1 PCLTPTVLTP
11 AHMPRD
17 KAPANPFHPNLDP
30 GVPATSTL
38 INSEWRAPW
47 REASPNP
54 PAHRPAQG
62 LPALRVEIAE
72 HLRRM
77 RGLITD
83 PSRII
88 VTAGAREGLTL
99 LLRTFDDP
107 ARIGVESPGYP
118 SLRRVPQ
125 VLGHHIVDLPTDA
138 EGLVI

>member
-1 PCLTPTVLTP
+1 
-11 AHMPRD
+11 MD
-17 KAPANPFHPNLDP
+17 
-30 GVPATSTL
+30 
-38 INSEWRAPW
+38 
-47 REASPNP
+47 
-54 PAHRPAQG
+54 
-62 LPALRVEIAE
+62 LRVEIAE

-99 LLRTFDDP
+99 LLRTFNRA

-125 VLGHHIVDLPTDA
+125 VLGYDIVDLPTDA
-138 EGLVI
+138 SGLVVENLPTDLDAVRHPQPPVSLRRFIARLLPDCSGHLGRARQHLAHRG